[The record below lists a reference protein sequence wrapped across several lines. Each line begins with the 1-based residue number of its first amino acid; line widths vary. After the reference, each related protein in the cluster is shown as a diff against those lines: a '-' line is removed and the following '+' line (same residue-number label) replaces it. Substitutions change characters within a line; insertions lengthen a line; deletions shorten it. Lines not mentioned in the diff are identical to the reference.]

1 MKTTLFVLCLL
12 CATAA
17 LGQTAGGVLSAE
29 PQVFHPPDHYQ
40 HAFQQSMAPEQN
52 LRENVAY
59 TSAQGEKPLW
69 EVMPVAHEVPL
80 GDVARMLRKEHL
92 AAKKADF
99 VRND

>member
-17 LGQTAGGVLSAE
+17 LGQTAGGVMSAE
-29 PQVFHPPDHYQ
+29 PQVFHPPDHAQ
-40 HAFQQSMAPEQN
+40 RAASQSMAAEQN

-69 EVMPVAHEVPL
+69 EVMPAKHEVPL
-80 GDVARMLRKEHL
+80 GDVARALRKDHL